1 MLKILQYIFL
11 AILFFVA
18 FSIFTGEKI
27 NTEKN
32 SVQRLRSTSSPK
44 SGIKAK
50 KGREEYFSLILR
62 DPASNKIPYNIR
74 QRELKFAKELEIK
87 NRSLSKN
94 NNFNELS
101 WKEAGPNDVGGRTR
115 ALAIDVAN
123 SNTIIAGGVSGGIWK
138 STNNGS
144 SWSLKSSSSDI
155 LSVTSIAQD
164 TRSGKTNTWYYSSGE
179 FNGSGQDLGY
189 KSFFTGGGIYKS
201 TDNGETWNLLPNA
214 KDTNPLQ
221 WNTPYDYVSKIIVSP
236 ITGSVF
242 IASHAF
248 GLLRSKDGGS
258 SFAISLGGTN
268 NHIYTDVDVAANGTL
283 VAVISSPFQ
292 GITPDNAP
300 GVYKST
306 DDGDTWTNIT
316 PTTFPETHLRSV
328 LALAPSNANTC
339 YVMTFTGNLINEKV
353 DDVRFHKINVSTGVS
368 EDRSANMPNFENDFE
383 DFIHTQNNYNM
394 VVAVKPDNENFVL
407 IGGTSLFR
415 STDGFAT
422 KPDDVKLDWIGGYH
436 LFHFQY
442 PNFHSDI
449 HAFAFNPTNPKVM
462 WWGHD
467 GGLSYTS
474 DITQT
479 NYADVF
485 PWENKNNGYN
495 VTQFYMITQPNEA
508 GDNRI
513 MGGTQDN
520 GSPFFTF
527 NGTST
532 SESNDVSSG
541 DGSYGYFAN
550 DFCYT
555 SAQNGA
561 VLRVNYDGNEKPS
574 RSNGWSNITPQNAQN
589 QSFINPY
596 SVDPNDENTMFY
608 PAGSSLWRNN
618 QLSTLPVNQ
627 TFSEGITEG
636 WNELTNLSVDEGYI
650 ISAMAVSES
659 NPLHRLYYAASNIS
673 QTPQAPKIYRLDNA
687 NNSTSGAVELSI
699 SGASENSYIHN
710 IAINPDNA
718 NEILITMSNYN
729 IVGIFHSTDGGQN
742 FTAVEGNLTGDPNNP
757 GPSIRSGSILPTSN
771 GNLFLVATS
780 TGIYSTNSLN
790 GNSTNWII
798 EGANTIGNVIVN
810 YLSARRSDGR
820 IVAGTHGRGAF
831 IANAEVGGAA
841 VASVN
846 VGNLTLQSRPGE
858 TGSSSFIL
866 SNTGEAVLNY
876 SISVSGSFNGNFGKH
891 NKNVFHLE
899 KGNLK
904 NKLTDRFDRN
914 FKNSKPTNSNVKSIK
929 NPNSSLEKS
938 NTILG
943 NDYLY
948 LDDGNENS
956 DSFIGFGDDGFG
968 GSAKFTW
975 LNLFTLSGYNFEM
988 DSFEFYMRTEGVS
1001 SNNVYLEIRD
1011 DDFNILDF
1019 GELDLTLSSSGGWY
1033 TVSLDP
1039 AISFSD
1045 GESFYIL
1052 ISSDNDIFYPAGA
1065 DYDGVEPGS
1074 GFYYNEGNSTWV
1086 NINTISGFEN
1096 GAFLIRP
1103 FGTLGENSNT
1113 DLVTVN
1119 PESGS
1124 IQPNSS
1130 ETITLTL
1137 NAQNLNE
1144 GSYTGQVNISTNGG
1158 NFTIPIDY
1166 LVDVK
1171 QVAQI
1176 PTEFNLGQNYPNPFN
1191 PSTQIEFSL
1200 PQKSNVSL
1208 KIFDALGKEIANLI
1222 NETKSA
1228 GKYQVSFNA
1237 INLSSGIYFYRLETD
1252 QFSETKKMLLIK

>member
-1 MLKILQYIFL
+1 MSKILQFIFL
-11 AILFFVA
+11 TILFFSA
-18 FSIFTGEKI
+18 FTLLTVEKP
-27 NTEKN
+27 NDKKN
-32 SVQRLRSTSSPK
+32 SIQRLRSTSSPK
-44 SGIKAK
+44 TGIKAK
-50 KGREEYFSLILR
+50 KGREEYFNMILR
-62 DPASNKIPYNIR
+62 DPATNKIPNNIR
-74 QRELKFAKELEIK
+74 QRELKFAEELQVK
-87 NRSLSKN
+87 NRSLQKN
-94 NNFNELS
+94 SNINELN

-123 SNTIIAGGVSGGIWK
+123 ANTIIAGGVSGGIWK
-138 STNNGS
+138 STDNGET
-144 SWSLKSSSSDI
+144 WNLKSSSSHI

-164 TRSGKTNTWYYSSGE
+164 IRSGKTNTWYYSSGE

-214 KDTNPLQ
+214 KDTNPLT
-221 WNTPYDYVSKIIVSP
+221 WNTPYDYVSKIIVNPS
-236 ITGSVF
+236 TGTVF
-242 IASHAF
+242 IASHGF
-248 GLLRSKDGGS
+248 GILKSTDGGN
-258 SFAISLGGTN
+258 SFTLSLGGTN
-268 NHIYTDVDVAANGTL
+268 NHVYADIDVAANGTL
-283 VAVISSPFQ
+283 VAVVSLPFQ
-292 GITPDNAP
+292 GITPTNNP

-306 DDGDTWTNIT
+306 NDGQNWTSIT
-316 PTTFPETHLRSV
+316 PTTFPTEHSRSV
-328 LALAPSNANTC
+328 LALAPSNANSC
-339 YVMTFTGNLINEKV
+339 YVMTFTGSLIDDKV
-353 DDVRFHKINVSTGVS
+353 DDVRFHKINVSTGSS
-368 EDRSANMPNFENDFE
+368 EDRSANMPNFGNDFE

-422 KPDDVKLDWIGGYH
+422 KPDDVKLDWIGGYN
-436 LFHFQY
+436 LTHFQY

-449 HAFAFNPTNPKVM
+449 HSFAFNPTNPKAM

-467 GGLSYTS
+467 GGLSYAS

-527 NGTST
+527 NGTSV

-541 DGSYGYFAN
+541 DGSYGYFAD

-561 VLRVNYDGNEKPS
+561 VLRVNYDGNGKPS
-574 RSNGWSNITPQNAQN
+574 RDNGWSNITPQNAKN

-596 SVDPNDENTMFY
+596 VVDPNDENTMLY
-608 PAGSSLWRNN
+608 PAGSSLWRND

-636 WNELTNLSVDEGYI
+636 WNELTNLSVADGYI
-650 ISAMAVSES
+650 ISTLSISES
-659 NPLHRLYYAASNIS
+659 SPQHRLYYGASNIS
-673 QTPQAPKIYRLDNA
+673 ETPQAPKIYKLDNA
-687 NNSTSGAVELSI
+687 NTSTSGAVELSI
-699 SGASENSYIHN
+699 PGATENSYIHN
-710 IAINPDNA
+710 ISINPDNA
-718 NEILITMSNYN
+718 NEILVTMSNYN
-729 IVGIFHSTDGGQN
+729 IIGIFHSTDGGQN
-742 FTAVEGNLTGDPNNP
+742 FTAIEGNLTGDANNP
-757 GPSIRSGSILPTSN
+757 GPSIRAGSILPTQN

-790 GNSTNWII
+790 GNNTNWIL

-846 VGNLTLQSRPGE
+846 VNNLTLQSNPGS
-858 TGSSSFIL
+858 TGNASFVL
-866 SNTGEAVLNY
+866 SNTGEAVLNFNV
-876 SISVSGSFNGNFGKH
+876 SVSGNFGGSLDK
-891 NKNVFHLE
+891 KNSNGYTLE

-914 FKNSKPTNSNVKSIK
+914 FKISKSTSQKIKSIK
-929 NPNSSLEKS
+929 NPNSAFDKNNSV
-938 NTILG
+938 LG

-956 DSFIGFGDDGFG
+956 DSFIGFGDNGFG

-975 LNLFTLSGYNFEM
+975 MNKFTISGYDFEM
-988 DSFEFYMRTEGVS
+988 DSFEFYVRTE
-1001 SNNVYLEIRD
+1001 NVFTNLIYLEILD
-1011 DDFNILDF
+1011 GDFNTLDF
-1019 GELDLTLSSSGGWY
+1019 GELDLALSADGMWY
-1033 TVSLDP
+1033 TINLTP
-1039 AISFSD
+1039 TISFND

-1052 ISSDNDIFYPAGA
+1052 ISSDNNVFYPAGA
-1065 DYDGVEPGS
+1065 DYDGVS
-1074 GFYYNEGNSTWV
+1074 TNNSFYYNEDNGTWI
-1086 NINTISGFEN
+1086 NINSISGFEN

-1103 FGTLGENSNT
+1103 FGTLGESTNT
-1113 DLVTVN
+1113 DLVTAN
-1119 PESGS
+1119 PASGS

-1130 ETITLTL
+1130 QTITLTL
-1137 NAQNLNE
+1137 DAQNLNV
-1144 GSYTGQVNISTNGG
+1144 GNYTGQVNISTNGG

-1171 QVAQI
+1171 QISNI
-1176 PTEFNLGQNYPNPFN
+1176 PNEFNLGQNYPNPFN
-1191 PSTQIEFSL
+1191 PATSIEFSL
-1200 PQKSNVSL
+1200 PRKSNVSL
-1208 KIFDALGKEIANLI
+1208 KIFDALGKEISSLV
-1222 NETKSA
+1222 NESKSA

-1237 INLSSGIYFYRLETD
+1237 IGLSSGIYFYRLETEG
-1252 QFSETKKMLLIK
+1252 FSETKKMLLIK

>member
-1 MLKILQYIFL
+1 MRKFLQYISL
-11 AILFFVA
+11 AILFFSVFTF
-18 FSIFTGEKI
+18 FSAEK
-27 NTEKN
+27 TYLKKN
-32 SVQRLRSTSSPK
+32 SIQRLRSTSSPK

-50 KGREEYFSLILR
+50 KGREEYFNMILR
-62 DPASNKIPYNIR
+62 DPATNKIPQNIR
-74 QRELKFAKELEIK
+74 QRELKFANDLEIRNK
-87 NRSLSKN
+87 SLQKN
-94 NNFNELS
+94 NDVNELI

-115 ALAIDVAN
+115 ALAIDIAN

-138 STNNGS
+138 STDNGAT
-144 SWSLKSSSSDI
+144 WNLKSSTSHI
-155 LSVTSIAQD
+155 LSVTSLAQD

-179 FNGSGQDLGY
+179 FNGSGQDLGFTSY
-189 KSFFTGGGIYKS
+189 FTGGGIYKS
-201 TDNGETWNLLPNA
+201 EDNGETWNLLPNA
-214 KDTNPLQ
+214 KDTNPTVF
-221 WNTPYDYVSKIIVSP
+221 NTPYDYVSKIIVSP
-236 ITGSVF
+236 TTGTVF

-248 GLLRSKDGGS
+248 GILKSTDGGNT
-258 SFAISLGGTN
+258 FGLALGGSN
-268 NHIYTDVDVAANGTL
+268 NHIYADIDVASNGTL
-283 VAVISSPFQ
+283 VAVISSSFS
-292 GITPDNAP
+292 GTTPANNP

-306 DDGDTWTNIT
+306 NDGANWTNIT
-316 PTTFPETHLRSV
+316 PATFPETHLRSIIT
-328 LALAPSNANTC
+328 LAPSNANTC
-339 YVMTFTGNLINEKV
+339 YVMTYTGASIDEKY
-353 DDVRFHKINVSTGVS
+353 DDVRFHKINVSTGSS
-368 EDRSANMPNFENDFE
+368 EDRSANMPNFGNDFE

-449 HAFAFNPTNPKVM
+449 HTFAFNPTNPKAM

-485 PWENKNNGYN
+485 PWEDKNNGYN
-495 VTQFYMITQPNEA
+495 VTQFYMVTQPNDA

-532 SESNDVSSG
+532 SESEDVSSG
-541 DGSYGYFAN
+541 DGSFAYFAN
-550 DFCYT
+550 NFCYT

-561 VLRVNYDGNEKPS
+561 VLRVNYDANGNPS
-574 RSNGWSNITPQNAQN
+574 RSNGWSNITPQSALN

-596 SVDPNDENTMFY
+596 VVDPNEENIMLY
-608 PAGSSLWRNN
+608 PAGSSLWRNSE
-618 QLSTLPVNQ
+618 LSTLPVNQ
-627 TFSEGITEG
+627 SFEQGITQG
-636 WNELTNLSVDEGYI
+636 WSELTNLSVAEGYI
-650 ISAMAVSES
+650 ISTLSISES
-659 NPLHRLYYAASNIS
+659 NPQHRLYYAASNIS
-673 QTPQAPKIYRLDNA
+673 QTPQAPKIYKLDNA
-687 NNSTSGAVELSI
+687 NTSTSGAVELSI
-699 SGASENSYIHN
+699 PGASENSYIHN
-710 IAINPDNA
+710 IAINPDDA
-718 NEILITMSNYN
+718 DEIIVVMSNYN
-729 IVGIFHSTDGGQN
+729 IVGIFHSSDGGQN
-742 FTAVEGNLTGDPNNP
+742 FTAVEGNLTGDANNP
-757 GPSIRSGSILPTSN
+757 GPSIRAGSVLPTQS
-771 GNLFLVATS
+771 GTMYFVATS
-780 TGIYSTNSLN
+780 TGIYSTNTLN
-790 GNSTNWII
+790 GNSTNWIL
-798 EGANTIGNVIVN
+798 EGSKTIGNVIVN

-820 IVAGTHGRGAF
+820 IVAGTHGRGIFVAS
-831 IANAEVGGAA
+831 AEVGGAA

-846 VGNLTLQSRPGE
+846 VSNLTLQSNPGS
-858 TGSSSFIL
+858 TGNTSFVL
-866 SNTGEAVLNY
+866 SNTGESVLNFNV
-876 SISVSGSFNGNFGKH
+876 SVSGSFGGSLSKQNS
-891 NKNVFHLE
+891 NVYNLE

-904 NKLTDRFDRN
+904 NKLSNRFDRD
-914 FKNSKPTNSNVKSIK
+914 FKFSESTNSNVKSII
-929 NPNSSLEKS
+929 NPNSSFEKP

-943 NDYLY
+943 DDYLY
-948 LDDGNENS
+948 LDDGDASS

-975 LNLFTLSGYNFEM
+975 MNKFTLSGYNFEM

-1001 SNNVYLEIRD
+1001 TNPIYLEILD
-1011 DDFNILDF
+1011 GDFNTLDF
-1019 GELDLTLSSSGGWY
+1019 GELDLSLSSAGMWY
-1033 TVSLDP
+1033 KINLTP
-1039 AISFSD
+1039 TISFND

-1052 ISSDNDIFYPAGA
+1052 ISSDNDIFYPAGT
-1065 DYDGVEPGS
+1065 DYDGVS
-1074 GFYYNEGNSTWV
+1074 TNNSYYYNEDNQTFV
-1086 NINTISGFEN
+1086 NINSISGFEN

-1103 FGTLGENSNT
+1103 FGTLGTGTNT

-1119 PESGS
+1119 PSSGS

-1130 ETITLTL
+1130 QTITLTL
-1137 NAQNLNE
+1137 NAQNLNV
-1144 GSYTGQVNISTNGG
+1144 GNYTGQVSISTNGG

-1166 LVDVK
+1166 LVDVI
-1171 QVAQI
+1171 QTSTI
-1176 PTEFNLGQNYPNPFN
+1176 PTEYNLAQNYPNPFN

-1200 PQKSNVSL
+1200 PQKSNVTL

-1222 NETKSA
+1222 NGTKSA

-1252 QFSETKKMLLIK
+1252 KFTETRKMLLIK